1 MVSKER
7 KIGVLTFH
15 YSTNFGGV
23 LQCLYL
29 CNALR
34 GLGFNN
40 VEVVN
45 LVPKEKRRLKLKD

>member
-45 LVPKEKRRLKLKD
+45 LVPKEKRRLKL